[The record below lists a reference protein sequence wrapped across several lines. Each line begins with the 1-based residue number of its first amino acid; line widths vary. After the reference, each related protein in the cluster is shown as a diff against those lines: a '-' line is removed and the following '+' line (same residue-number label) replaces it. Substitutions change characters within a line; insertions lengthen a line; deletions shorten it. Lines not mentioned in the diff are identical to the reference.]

1 MHQALGS
8 SIHYF
13 YPFKQFNSFWFRF
26 GIEVEMATLSLHQT
40 RLKVIFIFQKWH
52 RRASTLIYWTTEKT
66 KIKKVY

>member
-40 RLKVIFIFQKWH
+40 RLKPQGNFHFSEVTSSSQHSYLLNDREDKN
-52 RRASTLIYWTTEKT
+52 
-66 KIKKVY
+66 